1 VDWEVDML
9 KKVLTWSGIALLVWF
24 IVSQPQSAASV
35 VRSMGTGLQDIAEGF
50 GTFVSN
56 LA

>member
-1 VDWEVDML
+1 ML

>member
-1 VDWEVDML
+1 ML
-9 KKVLTWSGIALLVWF
+9 RRVLTWGGVALLIWF

-50 GTFVSN
+50 GAFVSN